1 MDLHPDLS
9 FLRLRDL
16 MLLDQVH
23 RLGTLRAAAQ
33 HLHLTQP
40 AVTQM
45 LKGLEEA
52 FGLPLVER
60 GRRGVKLNAAG
71 RAALNRLGCAF
82 QEASLARQ
90 DAHAA
95 LAPLLHIGATP
106 MASLQTL
113 PRLVAH
119 LNRVR
124 PQARIVLSESGAD
137 SLWQQL
143 AQGQLDVL
151 LARLPNAQ
159 LFPGLRHEAVGVENM
174 VLACNHGHPLL
185 KRQLPDK
192 RELWLEALAQE
203 RWVLPPENSLAMT
216 DFNAWFLQA
225 GLAPPIPSVTSGSFS
240 ASLHLV
246 AYSPLLTLVPYSAFR
261 GLESAL
267 GLRAVLVPWALPT
280 VSIVFATRTTRWH
293 EDLIQ
298 GLRESLRVGVSSAD
312 EDDS

>member
-1 MDLHPDLS
+1 MNLHPDLS

-16 MLLDQVH
+16 MLLEQVN
-23 RLGTLRAAAQ
+23 RLGTLRAAAH

-71 RAALNRLGCAF
+71 LAALNRLGCAF

-95 LAPLLHIGATP
+95 VAPLLQIGVTP

-119 LNRVR
+119 LNRAH
-124 PQARIVLSESGAD
+124 PHARVALSESGAD
-137 SLWQQL
+137 VLWQQL

-151 LARLPNAQ
+151 LARLPHAQ
-159 LFPGLRHEAVGVENM
+159 VLSGIRHEVVGVEDM
-174 VLACNHGHPLL
+174 VLACSHRHPLL
-185 KRQLPDK
+185 RKRLSGS
-192 RELWLEALAQE
+192 REHWLQALAQE
-203 RWVLPPENSLAMT
+203 RWVLPPTQSLVLS
-216 DFNAWFLQA
+216 DFNGWFLQA
-225 GLAPPIPSVTSGSFS
+225 GLTPPVPTVSSGSFS

-246 AYSPLLTLVPYSAFR
+246 AQSPLLTLVPRSAFR
-261 GLESAL
+261 GLEKSL
-267 GLRAVLVPWALPT
+267 NLRVLCVPWTIPA
-280 VSIVFATRTTRWH
+280 VSIVFAARATRWQQ
-293 EDLIQ
+293 DLIQ
-298 GLRESLRVGVSSAD
+298 GLRKSLRVGVSSAD